1 MLSVLIK
8 NKVGCALFTFVPVF
22 GMFSLNFVASELENP
37 FGDDDNDLPL
47 AHFQQEMNTSLLMLL
62 HYNTDHIA
70 ELSDK
75 CIKDF
80 TALKE
85 STWLHDDPG
94 REDGKPTMDRLSAL
108 DISASTTGGEDSDAM
123 GEAQRSSAR

>member
-8 NKVGCALFTFVPVF
+8 NKVWCALFTFVPVF

-37 FGDDDNDLPL
+37 FGDDENDLPL

-70 ELSDK
+70 MLSPQ
-75 CIKDF
+75 CRKDF
-80 TALKE
+80 NDLKE
-85 STWLHDDPG
+85 STTIHQDENHDMIG
-94 REDGKPTMDRLSAL
+94 MTGFDRLSAL
-108 DISASTTGGEDSDAM
+108 EI
-123 GEAQRSSAR
+123 